1 MDHFDH
7 FKDVIDKFT
16 NAVESNDG
24 TALAALFVENGVYSD
39 EFYGE
44 FVGREAIAVMLRDHF
59 WGHAKGFRWE
69 MSNLLSDG
77 NHGYATYLFSYDSTM
92 LEALG
97 KRVVFNGIAHF
108 LFEDGLIQRYE
119 EIFNTGMAQAQLDFD
134 PIRIKKHLLK
144 KAEQLRSRQ
153 D

>member
-7 FKDVIDKFT
+7 FKAVIAKFT

-24 TALAALFVENGVYSD
+24 TALAALFTENGVYSD

-44 FVGREAIAVMLRDHF
+44 FVGREAIAVMLRDYF

-92 LEALG
+92 SEALG

-108 LFEDGLIQRYE
+108 LFEDGFIQRYE